1 MLNKTKN
8 GNSIEE
14 YFEVYDAVGS
24 SDLFDNYS
32 KLSKRALEL
41 ADSKEF
47 LEASHVKNITVIDVK
62 FGEKTYGELIIQYET
77 PNEGITI
84 HLRTKNGNY
93 DELRVKAVLS
103 ADSVISFVPEG
114 QTNDFEIRQRYG
126 NRYIVDYLLE
136 KLLERVLLFISK

>member
-62 FGEKTYGELIIQYET
+62 FGEKTYGELIIQYES

>member
-77 PNEGITI
+77 PNKGITI